1 MVLRAFWLSRT
12 GGGLWHMTVSRA
24 RRFKGSAILKLCEP
38 PFMPFGHGRGR
49 RLHENSII
57 QTIQIAQS

>member
-1 MVLRAFWLSRT
+1 MVLRGFMAWQD
-12 GGGLWHMTVSRA
+12 GGGLWHMTGSRA